1 MKPKGL
7 RWAARGVLGVRH
19 TSGVLFEALKIDRN
33 PGLVIEKRK
42 RGTDMNQKFP
52 TDRVEKRQALLQAVD
67 SIRDILAAGADEA
80 ETIRTLPQASVAALR
95 ESGLFAL
102 KLPAVLGGAEADP
115 VTQIEVIEAVSYID
129 PSTGWSFFIGT
140 GGGSLCAFWP
150 DEAIAQLFRGG
161 RIPTLAGAFKIGGK
175 AVAVDGGYRVTGR
188 WSWASGIRH
197 AEWVAAHVL
206 VERQGSDRPEP
217 RLVAVPASDLT
228 IHDTWHVA
236 GLKGTG
242 SCDFSMVDCFVPEEF
257 TFDSQTMQPQR
268 GGPLYQLGLP
278 GLLVNELAGFA
289 LGVGRRA
296 LDAII
301 DLAHT
306 KHRGYGKQTSLA
318 ERAVFQRVLG
328 ESDLRLRAARGL
340 IMETFEKAWQT
351 VCAGRR
357 PEPALQVEMSSATT
371 WVTEVA
377 LDVATQAFRYGGGT
391 AIHLSNILQRCLR
404 DLQVGASHLMVS
416 DLSYERHGQCL
427 LGLPGVDPMG

>member
-1 MKPKGL
+1 MK
-7 RWAARGVLGVRH
+7 
-19 TSGVLFEALKIDRN
+19 
-33 PGLVIEKRK
+33 
-42 RGTDMNQKFP
+42 QKFP
-52 TDRVEKRQALLQAVD
+52 TERAEKRRALLQAVD
-67 SIRDILAAGADEA
+67 NVRDILAANAEEA
-80 ETIRTLPQASVAALR
+80 EAIRTLPQASVAALR
-95 ESGLFAL
+95 ESGLFTL

-129 PSTGWSFFIGT
+129 PATGWSFFIGT
-140 GGGSLCAFWP
+140 GGGSMCAFWP
-150 DEAIAQLFRGG
+150 DEAIAQMFRGG
-161 RIPTLAGAFKIGGK
+161 RIPTLAGAFRIGGK

-206 VERQGSDRPEP
+206 VERPGSDRPEP
-217 RLVAVPASDLT
+217 RIVVVPASDLT

-242 SCDFSMVDCFVPEEF
+242 SCDFSLTDCFVPEGF
-257 TFDSQTMQPQR
+257 TFDSQAMQPQR

-289 LGVGRRA
+289 LGVSRRA

-301 DLAHT
+301 ELAHT
-306 KHRGYGKQTSLA
+306 KRRGYGKQTPLA

-340 IMETFEKAWQT
+340 IIETFEKAWQT
-351 VCAGRR
+351 VCTGRR

-371 WVTEVA
+371 WVTDVA
-377 LDVATQAFRYGGGT
+377 LEVTTQAFRYGGGT
-391 AIHLSNILQRCLR
+391 AIHLNHILQRCLR

-416 DLSYERHGQCL
+416 DASYERHGQCL